1 MSPQDLAVLIREYA
15 VDGAALPAWAGG
27 GMRVGSLFSGYGGL
41 DLAVGGDLSWVSD
54 IEPTACSVLAE
65 HHPSVPNLGDIKKV
79 DWSKVEPVDVL
90 TGGYPCQPFSTAGA
104 RMGTNDERH
113 LFPYVQSAIE
123 SLRPSWVVLEN
134 VRGHL
139 TLGFRD
145 VLSALHDVGY
155 DARWGVVRASDAGA
169 PHRRERVF
177 IVARP
182 ADASRGTRGER
193 SGRGVSE
200 SERATRLATHAGSLA
215 ADANSGGHGEQQD
228 ARAVGRVE
236 GHSEGET
243 QERQRPRG
251 ESDAGGDIAA
261 ADASGCDA
269 QESVRAGSGC
279 GNTRRLQHRDS
290 SDTDWGKYA
299 PAIHRWESV
308 LGRPAPSPTIPGTN
322 GRPRLSPVFVEWMM
336 GLPAGHVT
344 GHGLRPAQ
352 ELKMLGNGV
361 VPQQARLALD
371 HLAGAA

>member
-1 MSPQDLAVLIREYA
+1 
-15 VDGAALPAWAGG
+15 
-27 GMRVGSLFSGYGGL
+27 MRVGSLFSGYGGL
-41 DLAVGGDLSWVSD
+41 DLAVGGDLRWVSD
-54 IEPTACSVLAE
+54 IEPAACSVLAE
-65 HHPSVPNLGDIKKV
+65 HHPGVPNLGDIKKV

-104 RMGTNDERH
+104 RLGADDERH

-182 ADASRGTRGER
+182 AYANSQGLQGHNSGGGKTQAT
-193 SGRGVSE
+193 GRGHDQQSV
-200 SERATRLATHAGSLA
+200 GSLA
-215 ADANSGGHGEQQD
+215 AHADGGGHGEQQD

-236 GHSEGET
+236 GHSEGQA
-243 QERQRPRG
+243 QEWQRARG
-251 ESDAGGDIAA
+251 ESDTGGDLA
-261 ADASGCDA
+261 
-269 QESVRAGSGC
+269 
-279 GNTRRLQHRDS
+279 
-290 SDTDWGKYA
+290 WGKYTA
-299 PAIHRWESV
+299 AIHRWEHV
-308 LGRPAPSPTIPGTN
+308 LGRPAPSPTIPGAN

-336 GLPAGHVT
+336 GLPTGHVT
-344 GHGLRPAQ
+344 GHGLRHTQ

-371 HLAGAA
+371 LMGVPRWAAA